1 MRCYLLAMLASLTLF
16 VAGCSSEN
24 PDTPGPGKEE
34 PGLDFSVIADK
45 NVTLQPEG
53 GSFTIKL
60 TSPCSWEISLLNDR
74 AKDWISFSKTSG
86 SKGNHEVTVYVE
98 ENKEHDTREATVR
111 VKTLRKA
118 SQGKGVNL
126 VLMGDGYTDAMIAD
140 GTYDAAIKRMYDVL
154 FVEEPYKSL
163 SDRFN
168 VYQVIDDYRRNDNSG
183 E

>member
-1 MRCYLLAMLASLTLF
+1 M
-16 VAGCSSEN
+16 
-24 PDTPGPGKEE
+24 
-34 PGLDFSVIADK
+34 
-45 NVTLQPEG
+45 
-53 GSFTIKL
+53 TI
-60 TSPCSWEISLLNDR
+60 
-74 AKDWISFSKTSG
+74 
-86 SKGNHEVTVYVE
+86 YVE
-98 ENKEHDTREATVR
+98 ENKEYDTREATVR
-111 VKTLRKA
+111 LKTLRKA

-140 GTYDAAIKRMYDVL
+140 GTYDAAIKRMYDGL